1 MQADKNSGTSG
12 NRQLSPVLKNRFVKD
27 VTSEYFGSNDTT
39 IPIQMS
45 GEQYIYLGIF
55 SPGGW
60 IPIDMALGNAG
71 KVTFRD
77 IEPDVIYQT
86 LYQGDGGNC
95 IRQDIRLYLKRGW
108 VCFVETQ
115 YRFDGGSYIK
125 AENASA
131 KDDCGM
137 GLSSY
142 HRGKS

>member
-1 MQADKNSGTSG
+1 M
-12 NRQLSPVLKNRFVKD
+12 KD

-77 IEPDVIYQT
+77 IEPDVIYRNSLSGRWGKT
-86 LYQGDGGNC
+86 VSGR
-95 IRQDIRLYLKRGW
+95 IS
-108 VCFVETQ
+108 V
-115 YRFDGGSYIK
+115 YI
-125 AENASA
+125 
-131 KDDCGM
+131 
-137 GLSSY
+137 
-142 HRGKS
+142 